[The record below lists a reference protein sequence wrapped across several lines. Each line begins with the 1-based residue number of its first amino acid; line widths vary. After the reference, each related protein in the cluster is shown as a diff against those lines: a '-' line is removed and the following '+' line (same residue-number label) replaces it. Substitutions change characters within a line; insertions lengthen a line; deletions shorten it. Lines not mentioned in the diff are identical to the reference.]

1 MAITYKDLSS
11 GSTPPKENPY
21 GFYNTG
27 QAGIGAMIPWYN
39 QQTGQWYEASGGGI
53 ANPDPNWSP
62 VFGAQMGVLPEN
74 WTPPTQPAQPNQ
86 KGKGMP
92 SSIQQP
98 IDARYQ
104 NLLSQ
109 AGQQAINPTLPTGAA
124 VRGIQIEGIQPGE
137 LQTAPLIDAPQQVT
151 QQTIDPDAFVSD
163 IPLEQDAAQFTGAT
177 AREVAP
183 TAAETTAVLGQVN
196 VEDII
201 GDVQGTLS
209 SGALATAQTEAL
221 DEKATVQFQLGQLYE
236 ALDDGTQLPP
246 WAAPVARKADQF
258 MLQRGLGSSSMAAAA
273 RTQALFESALPIA
286 AADADKYAS
295 IQLQNL
301 NNKQTTALKNAAEI
315 ATMDRQNLDVRLK
328 SAQQNAA
335 SFLQM
340 NTTNVTNEQ
349 TANNL
354 NHQARMQELFSDV
367 ASLNAARNFNAQ
379 SQNQVDQFYATLGNQ
394 VEQANKARQLAT
406 EQFNVQTGT
415 SIQQFNAGLDQE
427 RNKFNATMQEAID
440 RSNTLWRRQVT
451 TVNNQIAN
459 AVEQRNA
466 QNLLAISE
474 ARQNQL
480 WQAYRDEAMW
490 ANQAFENEETRKQ
503 NLALSALS
511 FNQSK
516 ELADIEQDNQLSGLL
531 GGFGVNFLGETLKSD
546 WFKGLFSSPSSSS
559 GKRIEPSTFFNVPNS
574 GSAGFGSGAEIKLT

>member
-1 MAITYKDLSS
+1 MPSIRLGNNQVYRDGNIHQLNPNQPGDSASS
-11 GSTPPKENPY
+11 GNIIRKESADQIAQF
-21 GFYNTG
+21 GS
-27 QAGIGAMIPWYN
+27 AGRGA
-39 QQTGQWYEASGGGI
+39 GGGTSFI
-53 ANPDPNWSP
+53 NASD
-62 VFGAQMGVLPEN
+62 FTAQAAPAAPAAPAAQVAQ
-74 WTPPTQPAQPNQ
+74 TQ
-86 KGKGMP
+86 

-98 IDARYQ
+98 IDARFQ

-124 VRGIQIEGIQPGE
+124 VKGIQIEGIQPGE

-209 SGALATAQTEAL
+209 SGALATAQTETL

-246 WAAPVARKADQF
+246 WAAPAARKADQF

-354 NHQARMQELFSDV
+354 NHQSRMQELFSDV

-394 VEQANKARQLAT
+394 VEQANKTRQLAT

-531 GGFGVNFLGETLKSD
+531 GGFGVDFLGKALNS
-546 WFKGLFSSPSSSS
+546 GLFSSPSSSS
-559 GKRIEPSTFFNVPNS
+559 GSTFFNVPNS
-574 GSAGFGSGAEIKLT
+574 GSVGFGSGSAITAS

>member
-1 MAITYKDLSS
+1 MPSIRLGNGLIYRDGNIHQLNPNQPGDSASS
-11 GSTPPKENPY
+11 GNIIRKASADQIAQF
-21 GFYNTG
+21 GS
-27 QAGIGAMIPWYN
+27 AGRGA
-39 QQTGQWYEASGGGI
+39 GGGTSFI
-53 ANPDPNWSP
+53 NASD
-62 VFGAQMGVLPEN
+62 FTAQAAPAAPAAPAAQVAQ
-74 WTPPTQPAQPNQ
+74 TQ
-86 KGKGMP
+86 

-98 IDARYQ
+98 IDARFQ

-124 VRGIQIEGIQPGE
+124 VKGIQIEGIQPQE

-183 TAAETTAVLGQVN
+183 TAPETTAVLGQVN
-196 VEDII
+196 AEDLI

-246 WAAPVARKADQF
+246 WAAPAARKADQF
-258 MLQRGLGSSSMAAAA
+258 MLQRGLGASSMAAAA

-301 NNKQTTALKNAAEI
+301 NNQQTTALQNASEI

-354 NHQARMQELFSDV
+354 NHQSRMQELFSDV

-394 VEQANKARQLAT
+394 VEQANKARELAT
-406 EQFNVQTGT
+406 QQFNVQTD
-415 SIQQFNAGLDQE
+415 SAQQQFNSTLKQN
-427 RNKFNATMQEAID
+427 RNKFNAEMQNIID
-440 RSNTLWRRQVT
+440 SSNVSWRRQIT
-451 TVNNQIAN
+451 TYNNQLAN
-459 AVEQRNA
+459 QVQQENTR
-466 QNLLAISE
+466 NLLGISE

-480 WQAYRDEAMW
+480 WQAYRDEAIW
-490 ANQAFENEETRKQ
+490 ANQSFENEQHRQQALT
-503 NLALSALS
+503 LSALA
-511 FNQSK
+511 FNRSVD
-516 ELADIEQDNQLSGLL
+516 LADKQSDAQTNQLIGAVGSRL
-531 GGFGVNFLGETLKSD
+531 VSN
-546 WFKGLFSSPSSSS
+546 LF
-559 GKRIEPSTFFNVPNS
+559 N
-574 GSAGFGSGAEIKLT
+574 

>member
-1 MAITYKDLSS
+1 MPSINLGNNLVYRDGNIHQLSGQQGDSASSGNIIRAATPDQIAQFGSAGRGAGGGSTFVSPDNFVPDTSALSS
-11 GSTPPKENPY
+11 SDVTPMP
-21 GFYNTG
+21 
-27 QAGIGAMIPWYN
+27 QLVAGG
-39 QQTGQWYEASGGGI
+39 
-53 ANPDPNWSP
+53 DPNARVATS
-62 VFGAQMGVLPEN
+62 V
-74 WTPPTQPAQPNQ
+74 PTS
-86 KGKGMP
+86 

-98 IDARYQ
+98 VDTRFQ
-104 NLLSQ
+104 NLLGQ
-109 AGQQAINPTLPTGAA
+109 TGQQAVSPVLPFGTAVQGAQ
-124 VRGIQIEGIQPGE
+124 IQTIAPGE
-137 LQTAPLIDAPQQVT
+137 VQTAPLINAPQQVT

-163 IPLEQDAAQFTGAT
+163 IPLEQDAAQVQGAT
-177 AREVAP
+177 TREVAP
-183 TAAETTAVLGQVN
+183 TAPVTQAVLGQVN
-196 VEDII
+196 AEDLI
-201 GDVQGTLS
+201 GDVQGQLS

-221 DEKATVQFQLGQLYE
+221 DEKATVQFQLGELYKS
-236 ALDDGTQLPP
+236 LDDDTQLPP
-246 WAAPVARKADQF
+246 WAAPAARNVDQF
-258 MLQRGLGSSSMAAAA
+258 MLQRGIGSSSMAAAA

-301 NNKQTTALKNAAEI
+301 TNKQATALQNASEI

-354 NHQARMQELFSDV
+354 NHQSRMQELFSDV
-367 ASLNAARNFNAQ
+367 ASLNAARNFNAT

-415 SIQQFNAGLDQE
+415 AIQEFNSTLRQD

-440 RSNTLWRRQVT
+440 RSNVLWRRQVT

-459 AVEQRNA
+459 SVEQRNA

-480 WQAYRDEAMW
+480 WQAYRDEALW
-490 ANQAFENEETRKQ
+490 ANQSFENEETRKQ

-511 FNQSK
+511 FNQSVK
-516 ELADIEQDNQLSGLL
+516 LADIEQDNQLSGLI
-531 GGFGVNFLGETLKSD
+531 GGFGVDFLGNAINSG
-546 WFKGLFSSPSSSS
+546 FFSSGSGSS
-559 GKRIEPSTFFNVPNS
+559 GSTYFDVPNS
-574 GSAGFGSGAEIKLT
+574 GSAGYGSGSTYQP

>member
-1 MAITYKDLSS
+1 MPSIRLGNNQVYRDGNIHQLSGPDDSASS
-11 GSTPPKENPY
+11 GNIIRAASADQIAQY
-21 GFYNTG
+21 GS
-27 QAGIGAMIPWYN
+27 AGRGA
-39 QQTGQWYEASGGGI
+39 GGGTSFI
-53 ANPDPNWSP
+53 DAADFTQDLGLVDMPQVVGGDPNAAFSKTT
-62 VFGAQMGVLPEN
+62 A
-74 WTPPTQPAQPNQ
+74 PAS
-86 KGKGMP
+86 

-104 NLLSQ
+104 NLLNQ

-124 VRGIQIEGIQPGE
+124 VKGIQIEDIQPGE

-151 QQTIDPDAFVSD
+151 QQTIDPDDFVSD
-163 IPLEQDAAQFTGAT
+163 IPLEQDAAQVTAAT

-183 TAAETTAVLGQVN
+183 DAPETTAVLGQVN
-196 VEDII
+196 AEDLI
-201 GDVQGTLS
+201 GNVQGTLS

-246 WAAPVARKADQF
+246 WAAPAARKADQF

-354 NHQARMQELFSDV
+354 NHQSRMQELFSDV

-459 AVEQRNA
+459 GVEQRNA

-480 WQAYRDEAMW
+480 WQSYRDEAMW

-531 GGFGVNFLGETLKSD
+531 GGFGVNFLGDALKSD
-546 WFKGLFSSPSSSS
+546 WFMSLFSSPS
-559 GKRIEPSTFFNVPNS
+559 
-574 GSAGFGSGAEIKLT
+574 GSNDYSRSRESVGG